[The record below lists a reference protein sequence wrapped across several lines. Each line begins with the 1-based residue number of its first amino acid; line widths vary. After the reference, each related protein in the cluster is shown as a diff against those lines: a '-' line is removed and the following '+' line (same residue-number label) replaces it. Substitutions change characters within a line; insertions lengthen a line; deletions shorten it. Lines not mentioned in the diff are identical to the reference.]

1 MTYKK
6 NYNLNSTN
14 LDKINN
20 KIKNKNKKQK
30 KYILNEINDEY
41 LYYLENYNF
50 DNNCPDYQVLNNEL
64 DILNNNLNVLNEK
77 NLFRSINFQKSLSL
91 NNIDSFRNN
100 KINKIEKKNFIKKS
114 NKNNNFKKEIDNKKE
129 IDINKIINNINNNDY
144 SIISTSLKNKGET
157 LLNKEI
163 NLKFKSKSNNHN
175 EVNQISRKLKE
186 CFKKVIYTDNS
197 SRPDLLKILLDEKL
211 SLELKVKIIKKY
223 IKFVYE
229 EEIFSEEA
237 ENLKIEINNLL
248 SNYDNNNDILD
259 QINNKIMPE
268 NLKNKLL
275 KLYYNN
281 ISYNSSKMN
290 IYINNILSLPY
301 HRTNFTVLKDI
312 FNNNNIDIRKD
323 FIKKIY
329 NELDNKLYGLEY
341 VKNSIISYLCQLFNN
356 KKFNK
361 YICLVGP
368 PGVGK
373 THIINL
379 LSEILKIPFNYIS
392 LANIDESS
400 ILLGHSYTFEGSK
413 YGLIAES
420 VINNGCKNGIIL
432 FDELDK
438 CNQKV
443 QNSLLGVFDPLQ
455 NNRFRDSYFNEFF
468 IDLSE
473 TIIIVCLNDI
483 HKLNPILRDRLHI
496 INIEGYSNDEKI
508 NIIKKY
514 IIPELNTQF
523 NLNNIIID
531 DEVIDLIIQKSINH
545 KGIRLIK
552 SILNKIYELLILD
565 LYTNKFNLNNK
576 FIKENFNLL
585 KLDNLDY

>member
-1 MTYKK
+1 MTCKK
-6 NYNLNSTN
+6 NYNSSSTN
-14 LDKINN
+14 FDKN
-20 KIKNKNKKQK
+20 KNKNKNKNKKEK

-50 DNNCPDYQVLNNEL
+50 ENTYNNYNKL
-64 DILNNNLNVLNEK
+64 DIINNNLNIINDK
-77 NLFRSINFQKSLSL
+77 INDQNLFKAINFQKSLSL
-91 NNIDSFRNN
+91 NNIDSFKNN
-100 KINKIEKKNFIKKS
+100 KVEKKNFIKKS
-114 NKNNNFKKEIDNKKE
+114 NKNNNVKKEGDNKKG
-129 IDINKIINNINNNDY
+129 IDVHKIINNINSNDY
-144 SIISTSLKNKGET
+144 SIISTSLKSKGES

-163 NLKFKSKSNNHN
+163 NLKFRSKSNDHN

-186 CFKKVIYTDNS
+186 CLKKVIYTDNF
-197 SRPDLLKILLDEKL
+197 SRPDLLRILLDEKL

-223 IKFVYE
+223 IKFIYE

-237 ENLKIEINNLL
+237 ENLKIEINNLI
-248 SNYDNNNDILD
+248 SNSDNNNDILY
-259 QINNKIMPE
+259 QINNKIMQE

-301 HRTNFTVLKDI
+301 HRNNFNILIDI
-312 FNNNNIDIRKD
+312 FKNNNIDIRKD

-329 NELDNKLYGLEY
+329 NELDNKLYGLEH

-356 KKFNK
+356 NKFNK
-361 YICLVGP
+361 YICIVGP

-373 THIINL
+373 THITNI
-379 LSEILKIPFNYIS
+379 LSEILKIPFSYIS
-392 LANIDESS
+392 LANIDDSS
-400 ILLGHSYTFEGSK
+400 VLLGHSYTFEGSK

-432 FDELDK
+432 LDELDK
-438 CNQKV
+438 CNLKV

-483 HKLNPILRDRLHI
+483 HKLSPILRDRLHI
-496 INIEGYSNDEKI
+496 INIEGYTNNEKK
-508 NIIKKY
+508 NIIRKH
-514 IIPELNTQF
+514 IIPELNNQF

>member
-1 MTYKK
+1 M
-6 NYNLNSTN
+6 
-14 LDKINN
+14 
-20 KIKNKNKKQK
+20 
-30 KYILNEINDEY
+30 
-41 LYYLENYNF
+41 YYLENYNF
-50 DNNCPDYQVLNNEL
+50 ENTYNNYNKL
-64 DILNNNLNVLNEK
+64 DIINNNLNIINDK
-77 NLFRSINFQKSLSL
+77 INDQNLFKAINFQKSLSL
-91 NNIDSFRNN
+91 NNIDSFKNN
-100 KINKIEKKNFIKKS
+100 KVEKKNFIKKS
-114 NKNNNFKKEIDNKKE
+114 NKNNNVKKEGDNKKG
-129 IDINKIINNINNNDY
+129 IDVHKIINNINSNDY
-144 SIISTSLKNKGET
+144 SIISTSLKSKSES

-163 NLKFKSKSNNHN
+163 NLKFRSKSNDHN

-186 CFKKVIYTDNS
+186 CLKKVIYTDNF
-197 SRPDLLKILLDEKL
+197 SRPDLLRILLDEKL

-223 IKFVYE
+223 IKFIYE

-237 ENLKIEINNLL
+237 ENLKIEINNLI
-248 SNYDNNNDILD
+248 SNSDNNNDILY

-301 HRTNFTVLKDI
+301 HRNNFNILIDI
-312 FNNNNIDIRKD
+312 FKNNNIDIRKD

-329 NELDNKLYGLEY
+329 NELDNKLYGLEH

-356 KKFNK
+356 NKFNK
-361 YICLVGP
+361 YICIVGP

-373 THIINL
+373 THITNI
-379 LSEILKIPFNYIS
+379 LSEILKIPFSYIS
-392 LANIDESS
+392 LANIDDSS
-400 ILLGHSYTFEGSK
+400 VLLGHSYTFEGSK

-432 FDELDK
+432 LDELDK
-438 CNQKV
+438 CNLKV

-483 HKLNPILRDRLHI
+483 HKLSQILRDRLHI
-496 INIEGYSNDEKI
+496 INIEGYTNNEKK
-508 NIIKKY
+508 NIIRKH
-514 IIPELNTQF
+514 IIPELNNQF